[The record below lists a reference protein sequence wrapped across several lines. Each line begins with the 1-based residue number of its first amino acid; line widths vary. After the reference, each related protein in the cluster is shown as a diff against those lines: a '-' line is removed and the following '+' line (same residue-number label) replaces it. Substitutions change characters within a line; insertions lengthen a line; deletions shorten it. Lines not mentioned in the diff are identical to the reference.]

1 MPVLEDS
8 SRLLITAI
16 TATFAQLDLGDDDA
30 AAVKLAE
37 KYAVALDEAR
47 AIDRAANRVL
57 LRVEHDAPADADLHD
72 EVAALRQKLSART
85 ALVAIGARLESL
97 LNDLG
102 ATPAGRAKAARGKVA
117 APIGPS
123 ALRAFR
129 GGRSG

>member
-1 MPVLEDS
+1 MLDDAN
-8 SRLLITAI
+8 RLLITAI
-16 TATFAQLDLGDDDA
+16 SATFDKLDLDDDDA

-37 KYAVALDEAR
+37 RYAIALDEAK

-57 LRVEHDAPADADLHD
+57 LRADADEPANVELHD

-102 ATPAGRAKAARGKVA
+102 ATPAGRAKTAKGKQPTV
-117 APIGPS
+117 GPS
-123 ALRAFR
+123 RLQAFR